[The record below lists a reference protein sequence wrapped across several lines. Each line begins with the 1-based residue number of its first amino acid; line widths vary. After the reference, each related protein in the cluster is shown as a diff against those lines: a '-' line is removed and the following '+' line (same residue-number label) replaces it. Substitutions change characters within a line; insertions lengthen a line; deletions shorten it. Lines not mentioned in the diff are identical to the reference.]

1 MISLPPPEPGPKA
14 PATPAPEASAPA
26 AEHRPEPPA
35 APEAEAEEAT
45 ADTEDTAAA
54 EAAEADPAGAPDS
67 SEAPE
72 TADAT
77 NAEEA
82 TSADSP
88 EATDAEE
95 PSAKKRRNAFS
106 AMEIAAQVMQVQEW
120 LTMGKRPN
128 QIRQLCADEWGLLTR
143 AAESR
148 MHEAR
153 KQMVVDVDVYV
164 RKDKAA
170 QMIQQLEQVLE
181 QALQMRQGSNA
192 IGALRLQADLLQ
204 LLSRHQ

>member
-1 MISLPPPEPGPKA
+1 MISLPPPEPSPKA
-14 PATPAPEASAPA
+14 PAPVLEEPLTPPQEPST
-26 AEHRPEPPA
+26 AEEL
-35 APEAEAEEAT
+35 EAEEAACAIT
-45 ADTEDTAAA
+45 ADAT
-54 EAAEADPAGAPDS
+54 EADDAGAPDS

-72 TADAT
+72 
-77 NAEEA
+77 AEEA
-82 TSADSP
+82 TSAASP

-95 PSAKKRRNAFS
+95 PPAKRRRNAYS
-106 AMEIAAQVMQVQEW
+106 AMEIAAQVAQVQEW

>member
-1 MISLPPPEPGPKA
+1 MISLPPPEPSPKA
-14 PATPAPEASAPA
+14 PAPVLEEPLTPPQEPLI
-26 AEHRPEPPA
+26 AEE
-35 APEAEAEEAT
+35 PEAEDAACAIT
-45 ADTEDTAAA
+45 ADAT
-54 EAAEADPAGAPDS
+54 EADDAGAPDS

-72 TADAT
+72 IE
-77 NAEEA
+77 AEEA
-82 TSADSP
+82 TSAASS
-88 EATDAEE
+88 EATDPEE
-95 PSAKKRRNAFS
+95 PPAKRRRNAYS
-106 AMEIAAQVMQVQEW
+106 AMEIAAQVAQVQEW

-128 QIRQLCADEWGLLTR
+128 QIRQLCADEWGLLSR

>member
-1 MISLPPPEPGPKA
+1 MISLPPPEPSPKA
-14 PATPAPEASAPA
+14 PAPVLEEPQTPPEAAP
-26 AEHRPEPPA
+26 PQEPPTAEEPKAEDADATEADDAGPPDSSA
-35 APEAEAEEAT
+35 APEAAAT
-45 ADTEDTAAA
+45 
-54 EAAEADPAGAPDS
+54 
-67 SEAPE
+67 
-72 TADAT
+72 
-77 NAEEA
+77 EEA

-88 EATDAEE
+88 EATDADA
-95 PSAKKRRNAFS
+95 PPAKRRRNAYS
-106 AMEIAAQVMQVQEW
+106 AMEIAAQVAQVQEW

-128 QIRQLCADEWGLLTR
+128 QIRQLCADEWGLLSR

>member
-1 MISLPPPEPGPKA
+1 MISLPPPEPA
-14 PATPAPEASAPA
+14 PRSQQPEAPVADDREEPQTTQEPEATNAADATEDVAA
-26 AEHRPEPPA
+26 AEEPQAPDSSA
-35 APEAEAEEAT
+35 APEAT
-45 ADTEDTAAA
+45 
-54 EAAEADPAGAPDS
+54 
-67 SEAPE
+67 
-72 TADAT
+72 
-77 NAEEA
+77 EA

-88 EATDAEE
+88 EATDADA
-95 PSAKKRRNAFS
+95 PPAKRRRNAYS
-106 AMEIAAQVMQVQEW
+106 AMEIAAQVAQVQEW

-143 AAESR
+143 AAEAR

>member
-1 MISLPPPEPGPKA
+1 MISLPPPEPSPKA
-14 PATPAPEASAPA
+14 PAPVLEEPQTPPEAAP
-26 AEHRPEPPA
+26 PQEPPTA
-35 APEAEAEEAT
+35 EEPEA
-45 ADTEDTAAA
+45 ADAACAIAA
-54 EAAEADPAGAPDS
+54 EATEADDAGAPDS
-67 SEAPE
+67 SAAPE
-72 TADAT
+72 AS
-77 NAEEA
+77 EA

-88 EATDAEE
+88 EATEAEE
-95 PSAKKRRNAFS
+95 TPKKKRS
-106 AMEIAAQVMQVQEW
+106 AYRALEIAEQVAQVQEW

-128 QIRQLCADEWGLLTR
+128 QIRALCAEHWGLQTR
-143 AAESR
+143 AAEQR
-148 MHEAR
+148 MQDAR
-153 KQMVVDVDVYV
+153 RQMVVDVDVYV

>member
-1 MISLPPPEPGPKA
+1 MISLPPPEPGPKG
-14 PATPAPEASAPA
+14 PVTPAPEAPA
-26 AEHRPEPPA
+26 ADHDKEPPTAQEPPA
-35 APEAEAEEAT
+35 AEEPPTTEAADATDATEAEQ
-45 ADTEDTAAA
+45 
-54 EAAEADPAGAPDS
+54 PGAPDS
-67 SEAPE
+67 SAAPE
-72 TADAT
+72 P
-77 NAEEA
+77 EEA
-82 TSADSP
+82 TSAASP
-88 EATDAEE
+88 EAADADA
-95 PSAKKRRNAFS
+95 PPAKRRRNAYS
-106 AMEIAAQVMQVQEW
+106 AMEIAAQVAQVQEW

-128 QIRQLCADEWGLLTR
+128 QIRQLCADEWGLLSR

>member
-1 MISLPPPEPGPKA
+1 MISLPPPEPA
-14 PATPAPEASAPA
+14 PRSQPPEAPVADTREEPQTA
-26 AEHRPEPPA
+26 QEPPT
-35 APEAEAEEAT
+35 AEEPQAEDAT
-45 ADTEDTAAA
+45 TASAT
-54 EAAEADPAGAPDS
+54 EADDAVAPDS

-72 TADAT
+72 
-77 NAEEA
+77 AEEA
-82 TSADSP
+82 TSAASP

-95 PSAKKRRNAFS
+95 PPAKRRRNAYS
-106 AMEIAAQVMQVQEW
+106 AMEIAAQVAQVQEW

>member
-1 MISLPPPEPGPKA
+1 MISLPPPEPSPKA
-14 PATPAPEASAPA
+14 PAPVLEEPQTPPEAAP
-26 AEHRPEPPA
+26 PQEPPTA
-35 APEAEAEEAT
+35 EEPEAADAACAIATEAT
-45 ADTEDTAAA
+45 
-54 EAAEADPAGAPDS
+54 EADDAGAPDS
-67 SEAPE
+67 SAAPE
-72 TADAT
+72 AS
-77 NAEEA
+77 EA
-82 TSADSP
+82 TSAASP

-95 PSAKKRRNAFS
+95 TPAKRRRNAYS
-106 AMEIAAQVMQVQEW
+106 AMEIAAQVAQVQEW

-128 QIRQLCADEWGLLTR
+128 QIRQLCADEWGLLSR

>member
-1 MISLPPPEPGPKA
+1 MISLPPPEPSPKA
-14 PATPAPEASAPA
+14 PAPVLEEPQTPPEAAP
-26 AEHRPEPPA
+26 PQEPPTA
-35 APEAEAEEAT
+35 EEPEA
-45 ADTEDTAAA
+45 ADAACAIAA
-54 EAAEADPAGAPDS
+54 EATEADEADEAGAPDS
-67 SEAPE
+67 SAAPE
-72 TADAT
+72 AS
-77 NAEEA
+77 EA
-82 TSADSP
+82 TSADSS
-88 EATDAEE
+88 EAIDADA
-95 PSAKKRRNAFS
+95 PPAKRRRNAYS
-106 AMEIAAQVMQVQEW
+106 AMEIAAQVAQVQEW

-143 AAESR
+143 AAEAR

>member
-1 MISLPPPEPGPKA
+1 V
-14 PATPAPEASAPA
+14 EADDAV
-26 AEHRPEPPA
+26 
-35 APEAEAEEAT
+35 EAEEAV
-45 ADTEDTAAA
+45 
-54 EAAEADPAGAPDS
+54 EADQAEDAQDADEAEAPDS

-72 TADAT
+72 
-77 NAEEA
+77 AEA
-82 TSADSP
+82 P
-88 EATDAEE
+88 
-95 PSAKKRRNAFS
+95 PAKRRRNAYS
-106 AMEIAAQVMQVQEW
+106 AMEIAAQVAQVQEW
-120 LTMGKRPN
+120 LTQGKRPN

-143 AAESR
+143 ASEAR

>member
-1 MISLPPPEPGPKA
+1 MISLPPPEPGPKG
-14 PATPAPEASAPA
+14 PVTPAPEAPA
-26 AEHRPEPPA
+26 ADHDKELPTAQEPPA
-35 APEAEAEEAT
+35 AEEPPTTEAADATDATEAEQ
-45 ADTEDTAAA
+45 
-54 EAAEADPAGAPDS
+54 PGAPDS
-67 SEAPE
+67 SAAPE
-72 TADAT
+72 AD
-77 NAEEA
+77 EA

-88 EATDAEE
+88 QATEAEE
-95 PSAKKRRNAFS
+95 TPKKKRS
-106 AMEIAAQVMQVQEW
+106 AYRALEIAEQVAQVQEW

-128 QIRQLCADEWGLLTR
+128 QIRALCAEHWGLQTR
-143 AAESR
+143 AAEQR
-148 MHEAR
+148 MQDAR
-153 KQMVVDVDVYV
+153 RQMVVDVDVYV

>member
-1 MISLPPPEPGPKA
+1 MISLPPPEPSPKA
-14 PATPAPEASAPA
+14 PAPVLEEPQTPPEAAP
-26 AEHRPEPPA
+26 PQEPPTA
-35 APEAEAEEAT
+35 EEPEA
-45 ADTEDTAAA
+45 ADAACAIAAA
-54 EAAEADPAGAPDS
+54 ATEADDAGAPDS
-67 SEAPE
+67 SAAPE
-72 TADAT
+72 AT
-77 NAEEA
+77 EA
-82 TSADSP
+82 TSTDSP
-88 EATDAEE
+88 EAIDADA
-95 PSAKKRRNAFS
+95 PPAKRRRNAYS
-106 AMEIAAQVMQVQEW
+106 AMEIAAQVAQVQEW

-128 QIRQLCADEWGLLTR
+128 QIRQLCADEWGLLSR

>member
-1 MISLPPPEPGPKA
+1 MISLPPPEAFSGTPSEKPPEPVA
-14 PATPAPEASAPA
+14 AEPLEPPTAVAEPPPEPAEPQEPEEPQPATDADATGAPDCVDDTPT
-26 AEHRPEPPA
+26 
-35 APEAEAEEAT
+35 EEAT
-45 ADTEDTAAA
+45 CAGSPEDTEASD
-54 EAAEADPAGAPDS
+54 APG
-67 SEAPE
+67 
-72 TADAT
+72 
-77 NAEEA
+77 
-82 TSADSP
+82 
-88 EATDAEE
+88 
-95 PSAKKRRNAFS
+95 KKRRNAFT
-106 AMEIAAQVMQVQEW
+106 AVEIAAQVAQVQEW

-170 QMIQQLEQVLE
+170 QMVQQLEQVLE

>member
-1 MISLPPPEPGPKA
+1 MISLPPPD
-14 PATPAPEASAPA
+14 SAPRSQLPEPQA
-26 AEHRPEPPA
+26 AEDAVEA
-35 APEAEAEEAT
+35 LDAVEAEDAVEALDADAADQAE
-45 ADTEDTAAA
+45 D
-54 EAAEADPAGAPDS
+54 AGAPDS
-67 SEAPE
+67 SEAP
-72 TADAT
+72 DAQ
-77 NAEEA
+77 EA
-82 TSADSP
+82 TSADSS
-88 EATDAEE
+88 EASE
-95 PSAKKRRNAFS
+95 PQPRKRRNAFS
-106 AMEIAAQVMQVQEW
+106 SLEIAAQIAQVQEW

-128 QIRQLCADEWGLLTR
+128 QIRQLCSDEWGLNTR
-143 AAESR
+143 VAESR

-170 QMIQQLEQVLE
+170 QMVQQLEQVLE

>member
-1 MISLPPPEPGPKA
+1 MISLPPPEPSPKA
-14 PATPAPEASAPA
+14 PAPVLEEPQTPPEAAP
-26 AEHRPEPPA
+26 PQEPPTA
-35 APEAEAEEAT
+35 EEPEAADAACAIAADAT
-45 ADTEDTAAA
+45 
-54 EAAEADPAGAPDS
+54 EADDAGAPDS
-67 SEAPE
+67 SAAPE
-72 TADAT
+72 AT
-77 NAEEA
+77 EA

-88 EATDAEE
+88 EAADADA
-95 PSAKKRRNAFS
+95 PPAKRRRNAYS
-106 AMEIAAQVMQVQEW
+106 AMEIAAQVAQVQEW

-143 AAESR
+143 AAEAR